1 MTAFDPP
8 APIVTSLVNAALA
21 EDLGLLGDITSNAC
35 VDDDRHGVASFV
47 TRDAGVLAGTALA
60 TEVYRQADPEVAVSW
75 LFTDGDTVEA
85 GAELGRVTG
94 RLRSILAGERVAL
107 NFLSHCSGVAS
118 MTRRYVDA
126 ARGEV
131 CIRDTRKTLP
141 GLRAAQKAA
150 VRAGGGFNHRESL
163 SDAVLIKDNH
173 LSALG
178 IATAVKRSRTR
189 WPGRIVEV
197 ECDDLEQVAEARDAG
212 VDIVL
217 VDNMTPADVA
227 EAVALCK
234 GLVQVEVSGNVTLET
249 VPAYSAAGVD
259 FISVGAITHS
269 VRVLD
274 IGLDVS

>member
-60 TEVYRQADPEVAVSW
+60 TEVYRQADPEVVVSW

-150 VRAGGGFNHRESL
+150 DELALPPHNYDLSCEAKDLCTVRGPFDTRALLLGC
-163 SDAVLIKDNH
+163 
-173 LSALG
+173 SATLF
-178 IATAVKRSRTR
+178 ANFCYTAS
-189 WPGRIVEV
+189 
-197 ECDDLEQVAEARDAG
+197 
-212 VDIVL
+212 
-217 VDNMTPADVA
+217 
-227 EAVALCK
+227 
-234 GLVQVEVSGNVTLET
+234 S
-249 VPAYSAAGVD
+249 
-259 FISVGAITHS
+259 
-269 VRVLD
+269 
-274 IGLDVS
+274 